1 MSWQACG
8 YCLARGTILFVDN
21 LYLSCELTLSF
32 VDFQLMIAAR
42 GQTARRQSQSMHR
55 DANQERK
62 HQQEIDLLKAKVI
75 TYFFILIFIFRA
87 TNLGRIVIAVIHE
100 KNFLFIKFWL
110 FLVECCIEKSNN
122 RASTSTSQYAP
133 ESKSTTRNRFIK
145 SKGDCMLYY
154 FDIQFSSNQC
164 KHFGQN
170 CNRCRLWKKFPI
182 HWVLFI
188 FSWIMY
194 RENYQGS
201 VRKIVRISKGCR
213 ILLPRWGICYFFSMF
228 RIYI

>member
-1 MSWQACG
+1 MWTNIKFCWFSVDDCSEGANSTASVSKYASGCKPG
-8 YCLARGTILFVDN
+8 EKTPARNRFIKSKGDYI
-21 LYLSCELTLSF
+21 
-32 VDFQLMIAAR
+32 
-42 GQTARRQSQSMHR
+42 
-55 DANQERK
+55 
-62 HQQEIDLLKAKVI
+62 
-75 TYFFILIFIFRA
+75 FFILIFIFRA
-87 TNLGRIVIAVIHE
+87 TNLARIVIAVVHE